1 MNVENLVSEVV
12 VLVGNFLGSLVGFGG
27 AGCMT
32 NLSGSYRYY
41 LHGRLAYHNCDS
53 KFDNL
58 ILIVSCH
65 IMPTIIMRHPKIV
78 VRLLPYY
85 WHFVK
90 FGLGLRATKLTRGS
104 EDH

>member
-41 LHGRLAYHNCDS
+41 FHGRLAYHNCDS

-58 ILIVSCH
+58 ILIV
-65 IMPTIIMRHPKIV
+65 TYRTRK
-78 VRLLPYY
+78 
-85 WHFVK
+85 
-90 FGLGLRATKLTRGS
+90 RAGTTKRDTWQP
-104 EDH
+104 

>member
-41 LHGRLAYHNCDS
+41 MHRE
-53 KFDNL
+53 
-58 ILIVSCH
+58 
-65 IMPTIIMRHPKIV
+65 T
-78 VRLLPYY
+78 
-85 WHFVK
+85 
-90 FGLGLRATKLTRGS
+90 GLS
-104 EDH
+104 